1 MTKNEL
7 LELMDESAEEC
18 IHTLGLSLYEKF
30 EDNVEL
36 NEQEIPVF
44 ILWMWNIEMLNGGL
58 CQFFVNEGRFAPLV
72 PAALEAVGASAYA
85 SLLNDFVAR
94 HKIDFNDLSQFELDL
109 DPTDVDFSAYTAAS
123 ELYPFDAFDEAFA
136 ERYGTDPLEA
146 YMAAYI
152 RENIISFTEE

>member
-1 MTKNEL
+1 MKTNEL
-7 LELMDESAEEC
+7 LELMDEDVEGS

-36 NEQEIPVF
+36 NEQETPVF

-72 PAALEAVGASAYA
+72 LASLEAVGATEYA
-85 SLLNDFVAR
+85 ALLKDFVAKY
-94 HKIDFNDLSQFELDL
+94 KIDLNDLSQFELDI
-109 DPTDVDFSAYTAAS
+109 DPTDADFSAYISAR
-123 ELYPFDAFDEAFA
+123 ELYPFDAFDEAFSDL
-136 ERYGTDPLEA
+136 YGTEPLEN

-152 RENIISFTEE
+152 HDNISSFTDE

>member
-7 LELMDESAEEC
+7 LDLMDESVEEC
-18 IHTLGLSLYEKF
+18 IHTIGLSLYEKF

-36 NEQEIPVF
+36 NEREIPVF

-72 PAALEAVGASAYA
+72 PASLEAVGASAYA

-94 HKIDFNDLSQFELDL
+94 HKINLNDLSQFELDL
-109 DPTDVDFSAYTAAS
+109 DPTDDDFSAYTAAS